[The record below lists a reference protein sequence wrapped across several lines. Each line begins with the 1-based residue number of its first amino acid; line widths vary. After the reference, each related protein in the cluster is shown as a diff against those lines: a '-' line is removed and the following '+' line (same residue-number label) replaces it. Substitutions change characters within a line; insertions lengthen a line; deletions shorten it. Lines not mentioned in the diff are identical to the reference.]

1 MKYFNFFILFVFFSC
16 SPDSTFYKK
25 TEADG
30 SSVLIGLIDRSLLF
44 QEFPEWELGLKYYRP
59 DPAVLD
65 SLRKIS
71 KDLSIE
77 IFLGTWCG
85 DSRREVPHF
94 FKIIDELDTDL
105 FNNVQLWA
113 VDRSKKIPGSDL
125 AENRNIKYV
134 ATFII
139 YSDDVE
145 LGRIIEVPEKTLE
158 EDMLRI
164 IL

>member
-1 MKYFNFFILFVFFSC
+1 MKYLNLLVIIVFVSC
-16 SPDSTFYKK
+16 APESSFHKK
-25 TEADG
+25 TDADG
-30 SSVLIGLIDRSLLF
+30 SSVLIGHIDRSLLF
-44 QEFPEWELGLKYYRP
+44 QEFPDWELGLKYYRP

-71 KDLSIE
+71 KKISME

-94 FKIIDELDTDL
+94 FKIADDLGTDL
-105 FNNVQLWA
+105 FADIQLWA
-113 VDRSKKIPGSDL
+113 VDRSKRIPASDL
-125 AENRNIKYV
+125 ADKRNIEYV

-139 YSDDVE
+139 YDGDDE
-145 LGRIIEVPEKTLE
+145 LGRIIESPEKSLE
-158 EDMLRI
+158 EDILRI

>member
-1 MKYFNFFILFVFFSC
+1 MKYLNLLILIVFVSC
-16 SPDSTFYKK
+16 SPESSFHKK
-25 TEADG
+25 TDADG
-30 SSVLIGLIDRSLLF
+30 STVLIGRIDRSLLF
-44 QEFPEWELGLKYYRP
+44 QEFPEWDLGLKYYRP

-71 KDLSIE
+71 KRVSME

-94 FKIIDELDTDL
+94 FKIVDELGTDL
-105 FNNVQLWA
+105 FADIQLWA
-113 VDRSKKIPGSDL
+113 VNRGKKIPDSDL
-125 AENRNIKYV
+125 ADKRNIEYV

-139 YSDDVE
+139 YDGDNE
-145 LGRIIEVPEKTLE
+145 LGRIIEMPEKSLE
-158 EDMLRI
+158 KDILRI